1 MISPY
6 QSQLSAVRQWMTDMN
21 QICPKDF
28 VDSSDNVAEL
38 RYKLID
44 EEYKEWKQASPM
56 SNDLLDSLV
65 DLLYVTYGAFAQ
77 LGVKLDNSI
86 SYAPLPLAG
95 RKISID
101 AYVAMSFAALRKR
114 PLCRFT
120 LESHLTKLILALHQA
135 AAANG
140 YDVDQAFD
148 IVHKSNQSKFWT
160 AEEVKSMN
168 ISPDL
173 TSYKPQMNKYV
184 VFNQAG
190 KVIKPPSFVPPNLQ
204 PVVIAALRQ
213 FERGTSPASLPDASA
228 KTSAPAADPVA
239 KPPAAPLHPVAAPQS
254 RSKMAIRSKAA

>member
-1 MISPY
+1 MNIY

-21 QICPKDF
+21 QVCPKDF
-28 VDSSDNVAEL
+28 VDSSDAVAEL

-44 EEYKEWKQASPM
+44 EEYKEWQQSSPM

-77 LGVKLDNSI
+77 LGIKLDNTI
-86 SYAPLPLAG
+86 SYTPLQLTG

-101 AYVAMSFAALRKR
+101 AYVAMAFAALRKR
-114 PLCRFT
+114 PLCRLT
-120 LESHLTKLILALHQA
+120 LESDLTKLALALHQA

-168 ISPDL
+168 ISPHL
-173 TSYKPQMNKYV
+173 TSYKPTLNKFV
-184 VFNQAG
+184 VFNQYG
-190 KVIKPPSFVPPNLQ
+190 KVTKPPSFVPPNLQ

-213 FERGTSPASLPDASA
+213 FERGTSPASLPAAST
-228 KTSAPAADPVA
+228 KTTAPAADPVVA
-239 KPPAAPLHPVAAPQS
+239 PPVPPPAPVAAQQS
-254 RSKMAIRSKAA
+254 RSRMAIRSKAA